1 MTSLSRINYNTNK
14 AERLGEKYTN
24 KSRKGMKKD
33 TIRVH
38 TGRQRSIKNAIT
50 TITLTVLA
58 GEQRSMKNA
67 FITIMPKCSCL
78 LAPILVQNVRKDDH
92 YNEHRLQTCTYRW

>member
-1 MTSLSRINYNTNK
+1 MTSLSRINNTDK

-33 TIRVH
+33 KIRVH
-38 TGRQRSIKNAIT
+38 TGSQRSIENAIT

-67 FITIMPKCSCL
+67 FTTIMPKSACL
-78 LAPILVQNVRKDDH
+78 LAPILVQNEMIIITSTGFKLAHIDG
-92 YNEHRLQTCTYRW
+92 N